1 MLLIDA
7 KAALERLQIAQ
18 DAQANVDE
26 VRRLIDLHK
35 SLADKQ
41 LKLHALTARVVM
53 LRNAGVPLSD
63 SPDFQTAR
71 KLIGHLRG
79 RFDAQ
84 PKANTLT
91 HGKHWNGLLE
101 TLEGAIA
108 TLETTLRQDWSRY
121 FADHLFPG
129 LPPERRRIGLAQIP
143 DNKIALEKY
152 TRLYEKFARYR
163 YTVPATQEAIDDVH
177 ALSENLSQ
185 IKFEENVPKPVE
197 AFVNAI
203 NNGASL
209 RLLTPEVLEWLR
221 MHDLL
226 DSYVV
231 RARVL

>member
-53 LRNAGVPLSD
+53 LRQAGVPLSD

-84 PKANTLT
+84 PKAHTLT
-91 HGKHWNGLLE
+91 QGKHWNGLLE
-101 TLEGAIA
+101 ALEGAIA
-108 TLETTLRQDWSRY
+108 RLETTLRQDWSRY

-129 LPPERRRIGLAQIP
+129 LPPERRRIGLTQIP
-143 DNKIALEKY
+143 ANKIAIDNY

-163 YTVPATQEAIDDVH
+163 NTVPTTQEVIDDVH
-177 ALSENLSQ
+177 KLSEELGQ
-185 IKFEENVPKPVE
+185 IQFEEHVPPPVK
-197 AFVNAI
+197 AFVDAI
-203 NNGASL
+203 NTGASL
-209 RLLTPEVLEWLR
+209 RLLTAEVIDWLR
-221 MHDLL
+221 EKDLL

-231 RARVL
+231 RARV

>member
-1 MLLIDA
+1 MLLVDA

-18 DAQANVDE
+18 GAQANVDE

-41 LKLHALTARVVM
+41 VKLHTLATRAVM
-53 LRNAGVPLSD
+53 LREGGVPLSD
-63 SPDFQTAR
+63 SPDFRTAR
-71 KLIGHLRG
+71 KLIAHLRD

-91 HGKHWNGLLE
+91 QGKHWPGLLE
-101 TLEGAIA
+101 AIEAAVA
-108 TLETTLRQDWSRY
+108 TLESTLQQDWRSY
-121 FADHLFPG
+121 FSDHLFPG

-143 DNKIALEKY
+143 ENKVALDKY

-163 YTVPATQEAIDDVH
+163 NTVPTTQEALDEVH
-177 ALSENLSQ
+177 ALSEALAQ
-185 IKFEENVPKPVE
+185 ITFKEDVPKAVE

-209 RLLTPEVLEWLR
+209 RLLTAEVLDWLR
-221 MHDLL
+221 ENDLL

-231 RARVL
+231 RART